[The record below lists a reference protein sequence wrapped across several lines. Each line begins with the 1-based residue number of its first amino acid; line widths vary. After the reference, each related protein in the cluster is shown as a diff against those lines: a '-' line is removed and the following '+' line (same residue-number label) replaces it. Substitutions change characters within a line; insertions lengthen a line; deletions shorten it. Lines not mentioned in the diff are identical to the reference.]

1 MSDVEDDTAAQAT
14 GGAATGGEI
23 SKNAL
28 KKQAKL
34 EAAQRK
40 KEEKAAAA
48 AANRPAPA
56 PGAGGASKKNEEEHE
71 ELDPSKYMENR
82 TARLDA
88 ELGRN
93 GQYPHKFK
101 MTKGLKEFIKAYKDI
116 DPASETK
123 LPEERLTGRL
133 MLKRSAGSKLFFYEL
148 VQDGV
153 KIQIL
158 SQLQTWEGEDEASFA
173 KMHGLLRRG
182 DIVGVWG
189 APGKSKTGE
198 LSILPKGIILLSP
211 CLWMLPK
218 PKPGGEPML
227 TDVETRFRKRY
238 LDLMLTPKTREVFQV
253 RSKIINYVRRYLDM
267 RDFLEV
273 ETPMMNVLAGGASA
287 RPFKTHHNDLNM
299 ELVMRIAPELFLKQL
314 VVGGLD
320 RVYEIGRQFRNEGMD
335 MTHNPEF
342 TTCEFYMA
350 YADYEDL
357 MTMTE
362 EMLSGMVK
370 EITGGYVVTIEG
382 QQVNFEPPWKRVSMV
397 SGLIDMIPDDLSR
410 DIDLSTAE
418 AREQLDKAC
427 RKHNINCPAPRTTTR
442 LLDKLVGHFLEDGFV
457 NPTFLC
463 DHPVVMSPLAKW
475 HRTDPKL
482 TERFELFVVRKELCN
497 AYTELNDPRIQRERF
512 MDQMK
517 DKAQG
522 DDEAQPHDEG
532 FCESLEY
539 GLAPTGGW
547 GLGIDR
553 LCMFLTGNDSIREV
567 LLFPAM
573 KPLDHD
579 VAQFTKSTTTTS
591 APAKHAAPKQ
601 VKAKVQDAEV
611 DALEAK
617 LRTLTFLSGSA
628 PGAADKD
635 MFNKVTG
642 KSLAGYPLSAGWYST
657 LSMFEPNVRNSW

>member
-1 MSDVEDDTAAQAT
+1 MSDVEEGSPAPVSTGAT
-14 GGAATGGEI
+14 GATGEL
-23 SKNAL
+23 SKNAA

-34 EAAQRK
+34 LEAQRR

-48 AANRPAPA
+48 AASKPA
-56 PGAGGASKKNEEEHE
+56 STKKANEEDEE
-71 ELDPSKYMENR
+71 ELDPSKYLENR
-82 TARLDA
+82 TTRLDA
-88 ELGRN
+88 ELGRF
-93 GQYPHKFK
+93 GQYPHKFQ
-101 MTKGLKEFIKAYKDI
+101 MTKTLKEFVREYKDI
-116 DPASETK
+116 DPASDAK

-133 MLKRSAGSKLFFYEL
+133 MLKRSAGSKLFFYDL
-148 VQDGV
+148 VQEGV

-158 SQLQTWEGEDEASFA
+158 SQLQAWEGQDEASFT
-173 KMHGLLRRG
+173 KLHNLLRRG

-189 APGKSKTGE
+189 TPGKSKSGE
-198 LSILPKGIILLSP
+198 LSILPKGIQLLSP

-218 PKPGGEPML
+218 PKPNGEPML

-238 LDLMLTPKTREVFQV
+238 LDLMLTPKTRDVFHV
-253 RSKIINYVRRYLDM
+253 RSKIINYVRRFLDM

-273 ETPMMNVLAGGASA
+273 ETPMMNVQAGGASA
-287 RPFKTHHNDLNM
+287 RPFRTHHNDLNM

-357 MTMTE
+357 MKMTE

-370 EITGGYVVTIEG
+370 EITGGYKVTIEG
-382 QQVNFEPPWKRVSMV
+382 HQVDFTPPWKRVSMV
-397 SGLIDMIPDDLSR
+397 SGLREAIPEDLSA
-410 DIDLSTAE
+410 DIDLSTEE
-418 AREQLDKAC
+418 ARVQLDKAC

-442 LLDKLVGHFLEDGFV
+442 LLDKLVGHFLEDTFI

-475 HRTDPKL
+475 HRTDSKL
-482 TERFELFVVRKELCN
+482 TERFELFVVKKELCN

-512 MDQMK
+512 IEQMK

-532 FCESLEY
+532 FCEALEY
-539 GLAPTGGW
+539 GLPPTGGW

-573 KPLDHD
+573 KPLDHE
-579 VAQFTKSTTTTS
+579 VKQAAAA
-591 APAKHAAPKQ
+591 APTHAAAAKQ
-601 VKAKVQDAEV
+601 HQS
-611 DALEAK
+611 K
-617 LRTLTFLSGSA
+617 L
-628 PGAADKD
+628 
-635 MFNKVTG
+635 
-642 KSLAGYPLSAGWYST
+642 SLIY
-657 LSMFEPNVRNSW
+657 